1 MENRPIVFL
10 DSGVGGL
17 PYLESFRAL
26 DHHEALVYVADR
38 RNFPYGPKPKELL
51 VRLLV
56 DLVGRL
62 RSAFDPKLL
71 VVACNTASVSAL
83 DELRKA
89 FPDLPFVG
97 TVPAVKPAVLS
108 SRKRCIGLL
117 ATERT
122 VADPYTENLA
132 HQYGKDCRVL
142 GIGAPELVEFVEH
155 RYLAADEAERYAAV
169 RPYVDRF
176 RSEGADAIVLG
187 CTHFLF
193 LTDLFSQASAPDLRV
208 YDSLDGVAHR
218 IHTILSDRSLVA
230 ASSPGSLRFFVT
242 GQGEI
247 PESLGAFAQRFGM
260 KAELFP

>member
-1 MENRPIVFL
+1 MENRPIIFL

-17 PYLESFRAL
+17 PYLGSFRDL
-26 DHHEALVYVADR
+26 NDHESLLYLADR
-38 RNFPYGPKPKELL
+38 LNFPYGPKPKELL
-51 VRLLV
+51 VALLV
-56 DLVGRL
+56 DLVVRL

-108 SRKRCIGLL
+108 SKTRCIGVL

-122 VADPYTENLA
+122 IADPYTENLA
-132 HQYGKDCRVL
+132 HQYGRDCRVL

-155 RYLAADEAERYAAV
+155 RYLSAEEAERSAV
-169 RPYVDRF
+169 VQPYVDRF
-176 RSEGADAIVLG
+176 RRGGADAIVLG

-193 LTDLFSQASAPDLRV
+193 LTDHFSQAAAPDLRV

-218 IHTILSDRSLVA
+218 IHALLCDRSLLSDGPPV
-230 ASSPGSLRFFVT
+230 PPRFFVT
-242 GQGEI
+242 GREEI
-247 PESLGAFAQRFGM
+247 PASLGAFARRFGM
-260 KAELFP
+260 TAELFS

>member
-1 MENRPIVFL
+1 MENRPIIFI

-17 PYLESFRAL
+17 PYLGSFHDLDDQESL
-26 DHHEALVYVADR
+26 LYVADR

-51 VRLLV
+51 VTLLV

-89 FPDLPFVG
+89 SPDLPFVG

-108 SRKRCIGLL
+108 SKTRCIGVL

-142 GIGAPELVEFVEH
+142 GIGAPELVEFVEY
-155 RYLAADEAERYAAV
+155 RYLTSEKAEQFEV
-169 RPYVDRF
+169 IQPYVDRF
-176 RSEGADAIVLG
+176 RRVGADAIVLG

-193 LTDLFSQASAPDLRV
+193 LTELFSQAAAPDLRV

-218 IHTILSDRSLVA
+218 IHALLSDRSLLA
-230 ASSPGSLRFFVT
+230 HGSSGAPRFFVT

-247 PESLGAFAQRFGM
+247 PDSLGTFARSFGM
-260 KAELFP
+260 TAELFS